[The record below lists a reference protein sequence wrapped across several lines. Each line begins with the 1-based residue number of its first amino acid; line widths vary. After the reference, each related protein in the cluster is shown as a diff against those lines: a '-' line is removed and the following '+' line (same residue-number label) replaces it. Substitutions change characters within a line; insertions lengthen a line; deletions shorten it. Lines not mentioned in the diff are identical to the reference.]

1 MYEELYAPIP
11 DVLAYLERLGLGGY
25 QVEVSE
31 AALSRLVCAHLT
43 HIPFEDI
50 DVWTKGICPSLAI
63 PELFDK
69 MIAHRRGGYCFELN
83 SLFCAL
89 LRALGFDAYTAA
101 AHIVTDKDYLPP
113 PTHCVVLVCIGEE
126 KYFCDVGFGGNMPLC
141 ALRLEEGQQ
150 GDFRIE
156 REGDYYALYTP
167 IGRTLCFRD
176 VKAEPVDLVP
186 LNFHKSQKPD
196 SPFRAELI
204 MNLRF
209 EDGSAAIKGRSFK
222 YRHDGEVIEKEI
234 SSEGELRETIEKYFG
249 IPTQGIELGTI

>member
-11 DVLAYLERLGLGGY
+11 DVSAYLARLELNGCG
-25 QVEVSE
+25 VSRE
-31 AALSRLVCAHLT
+31 GLSRLVRAHLT

-63 PELFDK
+63 SDLFDK
-69 MIAHRRGGYCFELN
+69 MIVRRRGGYCFELN

-89 LRALGFDAYTAA
+89 LRALGFDAYTVAA
-101 AHIVTDKDYLPP
+101 YIVTDKDYLPP
-113 PTHCVVLVCIGEE
+113 PTHCVVLVSLEGE

-141 ALRLEEGQQ
+141 ALRLAPGRQ

-156 REGDYYALYTP
+156 QEGDYYALYTP
-167 IGRTLCFRD
+167 LGRTLCFRD

-204 MNLRF
+204 MNLRYD
-209 EDGSAAIKGRSFK
+209 DGSAAIKGRFFK
-222 YRHDGEVIEKEI
+222 CRRGDEAAEKEI
-234 SSEGELRETIEKYFG
+234 SSDRELREIIEKYFG
-249 IPTQGIELGTI
+249 IPTEGLELREI